1 MLKIKFVVI
10 LFLITFSSFS
20 QKSTLIGVVVNEEK
34 KPIQNS
40 VVALLTVKDSIL
52 HRFVR
57 TDAEGKF
64 YIKNIKTDKY
74 ILMTFHNQFADYV
87 DEVSIAEG
95 QNDWGTVV
103 LLNKS
108 KLIEEVL
115 IKSKTASIRIKGDT
129 TSYKA
134 SDFKVGEN
142 ANAEELLRKLPG
154 IQVDKNGNIKAMGET
169 VSKVLVDG
177 EEFFGDDPGMATKNL
192 RADAIKEVQVFNKK
206 SDQAEFTGIDDGKSE
221 KTINLK
227 LKENAKKGYF
237 GKIDATGGPI
247 KNIDPRYN
255 NNVLLSSF
263 KGKRKISG
271 FFLNGNT
278 GQDGLSWEDQEKFGG
293 NDNMSVS
300 MDDSGGMMYM
310 WSGGNQ
316 DEEPYVDT
324 QNGFLKN
331 TNAGLQ
337 YNNKWNDKQNLNLSP
352 KYNNQIYTN
361 NKTRFNKSQIGAT
374 QLNENSINKSE
385 INRSNFKL
393 NIAYD
398 VKLDSMN
405 SIKLTTKS
413 NFYTTSG
420 NEFTIGSTT
429 DENDLLK
436 NKSKINTDTKS
447 DKQALQA
454 TFLFKHKF
462 AKIRRTLSLN
472 LSFNSLKTNT
482 DNVLQSENES
492 FLAGISNSVLNI
504 NQNRIGDKTTKNTGL
519 NLVYTEPLGKKY
531 ALLLGYEID
540 FNSGNNNQLTYDYS
554 ASTGNYDVLVNSLS
568 NQFKQNIITNKPN
581 VKLNYNSK
589 KINLGFGSAVNFT
602 SFDLLDQTLNNK
614 YNQNFVNFFP
624 SANVSYKYKGNSS
637 IRFNYNGSTKQ
648 PTIDQLQPLRN
659 NQNFFNQIVGN
670 PNLKQSFT
678 NSFSFSQNSYDILT
692 ETYIYQSLNFR
703 TTANQISSNK
713 DIDPDNAKT
722 TTKAINTNGN
732 FNLNYYFT
740 YGFKI
745 KKLKLD
751 TNFSPSISYSK
762 QVISINNQ
770 QNKTSNLNSNFS
782 VRISKNLEKKYDIS
796 INNEFSNNRNTT
808 TLNSEIKSFNTNNLS
823 LEASVYFKEKWKLS
837 TDYNLN
843 TRQKTE
849 DFNSNLTNQLWNARL
864 QRTFKNDEFTAY
876 FMVRDILNQNI
887 GIERYNYG
895 NSIGE
900 EQNDRLKRYAMIGF
914 TWNFKNKTKN
924 EVIDEVKPEI
934 QN

>member
-1 MLKIKFVVI
+1 MLKIKFVVV

-115 IKSKTASIRIKGDT
+115 IKSKTASIKIKGDT

-134 SDFKVGEN
+134 SDFKVSEN

-361 NKTRFNKSQIGAT
+361 NKNRFNKSQIGAT
-374 QLNENSINKSE
+374 QLNENSISKSE

-429 DENDLLK
+429 DENELLK

-624 SANVSYKYKGNSS
+624 SANISYKYKGNSS

-745 KKLKLD
+745 KKLELD

-782 VRISKNLEKKYDIS
+782 VRISKTVEKKYDIS
-796 INNEFSNNRNTT
+796 INNEFSNNRNAT

>member
-1 MLKIKFVVI
+1 MLKIKFVVV

-115 IKSKTASIRIKGDT
+115 IKSKTASIKIKGDT

-134 SDFKVGEN
+134 SDFKVSEN

-374 QLNENSINKSE
+374 QLNENSISKSE

-429 DENDLLK
+429 DENELLK

-745 KKLKLD
+745 KKLELD

-782 VRISKNLEKKYDIS
+782 VRISKTVEKKYDIS
-796 INNEFSNNRNTT
+796 INNEFSNNRNAT

>member
-1 MLKIKFVVI
+1 MLKCNCLLVAI
-10 LFLITFSSFS
+10 LLFSISSFS
-20 QKSTLIGVVVNEEK
+20 QKGTLNGVVVNEEK

-40 VVALLTVKDSIL
+40 VVALLTVKDSVL

-57 TDAEGKF
+57 TDNEGKF
-64 YIKNIKTDKY
+64 SIKNIKKDKY

-95 QNDWGTVV
+95 QNDWGTIV
-103 LLNKS
+103 LLSKS
-108 KLIEEVL
+108 KMIEEVL
-115 IKSKTASIRIKGDT
+115 IKSKTASIKIKGDT

-134 SDFKVGEN
+134 SDFKVSEN

-169 VSKVLVDG
+169 VTKVLVDG

-300 MDDSGGMMYM
+300 MDDSGGMMFM
-310 WSGGNQ
+310 WGGGNQ

-337 YNNKWNDKQNLNLSP
+337 YNNKWNDKQTLNLSP

-361 NKTRFNKSQIGAT
+361 NKTRFNKSQIGTT
-374 QLNENSINKSE
+374 QLNENSINTSH

-393 NIAYD
+393 NFAYD

-413 NFYTTSG
+413 NFYTTRG
-420 NEFTIGSTT
+420 NEITTASTT
-429 DENDLLK
+429 DENEVLK
-436 NKSKINTDTKS
+436 NKSNINTDTKS
-447 DKQALQA
+447 DKQALEA
-454 TFLFKHKF
+454 TLLFKHKF
-462 AKIRRTLSLN
+462 AKTRRTFSLN
-472 LSFNSLKTNT
+472 LSWNRLKTNT
-482 DNVLQSENES
+482 FNLLQSENES

-504 NQNRIGDKTTKNTGL
+504 KQNRIGDKTTQNTGL

-568 NQFKQNIITNKPN
+568 NQFKQNIITNKPS

-589 KINLGFGSAVNFT
+589 KINFGFGSAVNFT
-602 SFDLLDQTLNNK
+602 SFNLLDQTLNNK
-614 YNQNFVNFFP
+614 YNQNLVNFFP

-678 NSFSFSQNSYDILT
+678 NSFSLSQNSYDILT

-732 FNLNYYFT
+732 FNFNYYFT

-745 KKLKLD
+745 KKLELD
-751 TNFSPSISYSK
+751 TDFSPSISYSK

-770 QNKTSNLNSNFS
+770 LNKTSNLNSNFS
-782 VRISKNLEKKYDIS
+782 VRISKTVEKKYDIS
-796 INNEFSNNRNTT
+796 IKNEFSNNRNTT

-823 LEASVYFKEKWKLS
+823 LEASIYFKEKWKLS
-837 TDYNLN
+837 TDYNIN
-843 TRQKTE
+843 TRQKTV
-849 DFNSNLTNQLWNARL
+849 DFNSDLTNQLWNARL
-864 QRTFKNDEFTAY
+864 QRAFKNDEFTAY

-887 GIERYNYG
+887 GIARYNYG

-900 EQNDRLKRYAMIGF
+900 EQNDRLKRYVMIGF
-914 TWNFKNKTKN
+914 TWNFKN

>member
-1 MLKIKFVVI
+1 MLKIKFVVV

-115 IKSKTASIRIKGDT
+115 IKSKTASIKIKGDT

-134 SDFKVGEN
+134 SDFKVSEN

-361 NKTRFNKSQIGAT
+361 NKNRFNKSQIGAT
-374 QLNENSINKSE
+374 QLNENSISKSE

-429 DENDLLK
+429 DENELLK

-659 NQNFFNQIVGN
+659 NQNFFNQIIGN

-745 KKLKLD
+745 KKLELD

-782 VRISKNLEKKYDIS
+782 VRISKTVEKKYDIS
-796 INNEFSNNRNTT
+796 INNEFSNNRNAT